1 MYFYVIQTVFKLF
14 KNHKN
19 QRSQIVLN
27 FILKILQSAKNQ
39 TGSIFFHL
47 KIAQLYIIMYFYVIQ
62 TVFKLF
68 KNHKNQRSQIVLNF
82 ILKIL
87 QSAKNQTGSIF
98 FHLKI
103 AQLYIIMYFYVIQTV
118 FKLFKNHKNQR
129 SQIMLDFI
137 LKILQSAKNQT
148 GSIFFHLKIA
158 QLYIIMYFYVIQTV
172 FKLFKNHKNQRSQ
185 IVLNFILKILQSA
198 KSQTGSIFFHL
209 KIAQLYIIMYFY
221 VIQTV
226 FKLFKNHKNQRSQI
240 VLNFILKMLQS
251 ATISKSQTGSIFFH
265 LKIAQLYIIM
275 YFYVIQTVF
284 KLFKNHKNQRSQIV
298 LNFILKILQ
307 SAKNQ
312 TGSIFFHLK
321 IAQLYII
328 MYFYVIQ
335 TVFKLFKNHKNQRSQ
350 IVLNFILKMYN
361 LLKVKPINIFSPQN
375 SSVIYNY
382 VFLCYLDCFQTI

>member
-39 TGSIFFHL
+39 TGLIFFHL

-87 QSAKNQTGSIF
+87 QSAKNQTG
-98 FHLKI
+98 L
-103 AQLYIIMYFYVIQTV
+103 
-118 FKLFKNHKNQR
+118 
-129 SQIMLDFI
+129 
-137 LKILQSAKNQT
+137 
-148 GSIFFHLKIA
+148 
-158 QLYIIMYFYVIQTV
+158 
-172 FKLFKNHKNQRSQ
+172 
-185 IVLNFILKILQSA
+185 
-198 KSQTGSIFFHL
+198 
-209 KIAQLYIIMYFY
+209 
-221 VIQTV
+221 
-226 FKLFKNHKNQRSQI
+226 
-240 VLNFILKMLQS
+240 
-251 ATISKSQTGSIFFH
+251 IFFH

-312 TGSIFFHLK
+312 TGLIFFHLKIAQLYIIMYFYVIQNVFKLFKNHKNQRSQIVLNFILKILKSATSQTGSIFFHLK

-335 TVFKLFKNHKNQRSQ
+335 TVFKPFKNHKNQRSQ

-361 LLKVKPINIFSPQN
+361 LLKIKP
-375 SSVIYNY
+375 
-382 VFLCYLDCFQTI
+382 D

>member
-27 FILKILQSAKNQ
+27 FIFKILQSAKNQ

-82 ILKIL
+82 IFKIL

-198 KSQTGSIFFHL
+198 KNQTGSIFF
-209 KIAQLYIIMYFY
+209 Q
-221 VIQTV
+221 
-226 FKLFKNHKNQRSQI
+226 
-240 VLNFILKMLQS
+240 
-251 ATISKSQTGSIFFH
+251 

-321 IAQLYII
+321 IAQ
-328 MYFYVIQ
+328 
-335 TVFKLFKNHKNQRSQ
+335 
-350 IVLNFILKMYN
+350 
-361 LLKVKPINIFSPQN
+361 
-375 SSVIYNY
+375 
-382 VFLCYLDCFQTI
+382 

>member
-87 QSAKNQTGSIF
+87 QSAKNQTG
-98 FHLKI
+98 L
-103 AQLYIIMYFYVIQTV
+103 
-118 FKLFKNHKNQR
+118 
-129 SQIMLDFI
+129 
-137 LKILQSAKNQT
+137 
-148 GSIFFHLKIA
+148 
-158 QLYIIMYFYVIQTV
+158 
-172 FKLFKNHKNQRSQ
+172 
-185 IVLNFILKILQSA
+185 
-198 KSQTGSIFFHL
+198 
-209 KIAQLYIIMYFY
+209 
-221 VIQTV
+221 
-226 FKLFKNHKNQRSQI
+226 
-240 VLNFILKMLQS
+240 
-251 ATISKSQTGSIFFH
+251 IFFH

-312 TGSIFFHLK
+312 TGLIFFHLK

-350 IVLNFILKMYN
+350 IVLNFILKI
-361 LLKVKPINIFSPQN
+361 LQSAKIKPDQYFFTSKQLSNI
-375 SSVIYNY
+375 
-382 VFLCYLDCFQTI
+382 

>member
-1 MYFYVIQTVFKLF
+1 MYFYVIQTVFKLFKNHKNQRSQIVLNFILKILQSAKNQTRLIFFHLKIAQLYIIMYFYVIQTVFKLF

-129 SQIMLDFI
+129 SQIVLNFI

-148 GSIFFHLKIA
+148 GLIFFHLKIA

-172 FKLFKNHKNQRSQ
+172 FKP
-185 IVLNFILKILQSA
+185 
-198 KSQTGSIFFHL
+198 
-209 KIAQLYIIMYFY
+209 
-221 VIQTV
+221 
-226 FKLFKNHKNQRSQI
+226 
-240 VLNFILKMLQS
+240 
-251 ATISKSQTGSIFFH
+251 
-265 LKIAQLYIIM
+265 
-275 YFYVIQTVF
+275 
-284 KLFKNHKNQRSQIV
+284 FKNHKNQRSQIV

-350 IVLNFILKMYN
+350 IVLNFILKIYN
-361 LLKVKPINIFSPQN
+361 LLKIKPDRYFFTSKQLSNI
-375 SSVIYNY
+375 
-382 VFLCYLDCFQTI
+382 

>member
-1 MYFYVIQTVFKLF
+1 MNFYVIQTVFKPFKNHKNQRSQIMLDFILKILQSAKYKTGSIFFHLKITQLYIIIYFYVIQTVFKLF

-39 TGSIFFHL
+39 TRLIFFLL

-103 AQLYIIMYFYVIQTV
+103 AQLYIII
-118 FKLFKNHKNQR
+118 
-129 SQIMLDFI
+129 
-137 LKILQSAKNQT
+137 
-148 GSIFFHLKIA
+148 
-158 QLYIIMYFYVIQTV
+158 
-172 FKLFKNHKNQRSQ
+172 
-185 IVLNFILKILQSA
+185 
-198 KSQTGSIFFHL
+198 
-209 KIAQLYIIMYFY
+209 
-221 VIQTV
+221 
-226 FKLFKNHKNQRSQI
+226 
-240 VLNFILKMLQS
+240 
-251 ATISKSQTGSIFFH
+251 
-265 LKIAQLYIIM
+265 

-321 IAQLYII
+321 IAQ
-328 MYFYVIQ
+328 
-335 TVFKLFKNHKNQRSQ
+335 
-350 IVLNFILKMYN
+350 
-361 LLKVKPINIFSPQN
+361 
-375 SSVIYNY
+375 
-382 VFLCYLDCFQTI
+382 

>member
-14 KNHKN
+14 KKHKN

-39 TGSIFFHL
+39 TGLIFFHL

-87 QSAKNQTGSIF
+87 QSAKNQTG
-98 FHLKI
+98 L
-103 AQLYIIMYFYVIQTV
+103 
-118 FKLFKNHKNQR
+118 
-129 SQIMLDFI
+129 
-137 LKILQSAKNQT
+137 
-148 GSIFFHLKIA
+148 
-158 QLYIIMYFYVIQTV
+158 
-172 FKLFKNHKNQRSQ
+172 
-185 IVLNFILKILQSA
+185 
-198 KSQTGSIFFHL
+198 
-209 KIAQLYIIMYFY
+209 
-221 VIQTV
+221 
-226 FKLFKNHKNQRSQI
+226 
-240 VLNFILKMLQS
+240 
-251 ATISKSQTGSIFFH
+251 IFFH

-312 TGSIFFHLK
+312 SRLIFFHLT

-335 TVFKLFKNHKNQRSQ
+335 TVFKPFKNHKNQRSQ
-350 IVLNFILKMYN
+350 IMLDFILKIYN
-361 LLKVKPINIFSPQN
+361 LLNIKPDRYFFTPKQ
-375 SSVIYNY
+375 SVIYNY
-382 VFLCYLDCFQTI
+382 VFLYYLDCFQTI